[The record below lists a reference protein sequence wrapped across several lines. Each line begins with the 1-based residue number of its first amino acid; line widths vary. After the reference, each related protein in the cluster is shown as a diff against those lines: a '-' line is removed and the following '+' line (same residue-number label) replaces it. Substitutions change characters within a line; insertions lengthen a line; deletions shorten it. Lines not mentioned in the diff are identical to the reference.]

1 MLQQSGPG
9 GSGNTRQPLLS
20 KRLAEPPTKRC
31 PPMQHRPLLTHPP
44 TKHSPPMSDSN
55 WPVGTLAAAFGVSEG
70 CGGSH
75 CSMNLQVHSSS
86 PAGGGGE
93 GGGGSHCSMNL
104 QVHSSSP
111 EGGRGRAGRAMS
123 GGGLLVKFPPEYRP
137 ACALPLLRAGLNSA
151 PVPALG
157 TRAPPTVPEFLHLVP
172 GKSSL
177 PTPMPPSLSPC
188 SFLP

>member
-1 MLQQSGPG
+1 MLQQNGPG

-86 PAGGGGE
+86 PAGGGGGHPLQYE
-93 GGGGSHCSMNL
+93 PAGALLITCGGAWSSRACHELRGHAS
-104 QVHSSSP
+104 QV
-111 EGGRGRAGRAMS
+111 
-123 GGGLLVKFPPEYRP
+123 
-137 ACALPLLRAGLNSA
+137 
-151 PVPALG
+151 
-157 TRAPPTVPEFLHLVP
+157 PT
-172 GKSSL
+172 
-177 PTPMPPSLSPC
+177 
-188 SFLP
+188 